1 MRMEV
6 CLNQKS
12 YGTESVRK
20 ARASFDNCGQGNLG
34 EVPGIGVG
42 MGGGG
47 VGWIVQL
54 HLGEFGFTAIPEMA
68 Q

>member
-47 VGWIVQL
+47 GGWLDSATSFRRVW
-54 HLGEFGFTAIPEMA
+54 FYRNS
-68 Q
+68 